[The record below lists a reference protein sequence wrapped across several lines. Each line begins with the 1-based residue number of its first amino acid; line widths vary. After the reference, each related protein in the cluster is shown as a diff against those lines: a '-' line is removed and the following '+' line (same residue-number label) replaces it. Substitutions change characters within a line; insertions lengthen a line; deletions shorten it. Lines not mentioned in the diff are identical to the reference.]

1 MAKKL
6 PVEQEVHIEALS
18 EDGLGAATFNERP
31 LWVRNALPGERV
43 QARILK
49 RRGGQRF
56 ADGYPLADLSRNR
69 VTSACQYFPRCAGCN
84 LHHLAYEEQ
93 LQLKQARLA
102 QELQRVGVA
111 ADGWREP
118 SGLTRLAYRR
128 KARLGVRVVGE
139 QVLVGFRESFSNRVA
154 RLDACMTLTPK
165 LSELLPPLKR
175 LIANLSQPRTIA
187 QIEMAEGD
195 SERAILVRHLDVLTD
210 SDLQQWQHLA
220 TAHEVQVILQP
231 AGYDSLQPLPNAGP
245 VRPLSYGIAEYGLSL
260 QFYAHQFTQVNA
272 LMNRELIRV
281 ATGYLGDV
289 RDQLVA
295 DLFCGIGNFSLPLAR
310 QGARVLGLEA
320 SAEAIAMAEVNAR
333 RNGLSER
340 CIFRV
345 ADLYQAEPESG
356 VLAATEGHR
365 GFSNLHPA
373 AAVID
378 PPRSGAGVNLEA
390 WMSNSALQQL
400 VYVSCNPQSFADD
413 AQRLKRLGL
422 RLREV
427 GIYDMFPQTAHVE
440 TVGHF
445 VRDN

>member
-1 MAKKL
+1 MAKKV
-6 PVEQEVHIEALS
+6 PVEQEVQITALS
-18 EDGLGAATFNERP
+18 GEGLGAATLNERP

-56 ADGYPLADLSRNR
+56 ADGQPLADLNPKR
-69 VTSACQYFPRCAGCN
+69 VASACAYFPRCAGCS
-84 LHHLAYEEQ
+84 LHHLAYGEQ
-93 LQLKQARLA
+93 LLLKQAHLA
-102 QELQRVGVA
+102 EELQ
-111 ADGWREP
+111 
-118 SGLTRLAYRR
+118 R

-165 LSELLPPLKR
+165 LSALLQPLKK

-195 SERAILVRHLDVLTD
+195 SECAILVRHLDVLTD
-210 SDLQQWQHLA
+210 SDVEQWQQLA
-220 TAHEVQVILQP
+220 AVFDVQVILQP
-231 AGYDSLQPLPNAGP
+231 GGYDSLQPLPGQAA
-245 VRPLSYGIAEYGLSL
+245 VRPLSYGIAEHGLSL

-272 LMNRELIRV
+272 VMNRELIRT
-281 ATGYLGDV
+281 AIGYLGDV

-310 QGARVLGLEA
+310 QGAQVVGLEA
-320 SAEAIAMAEVNAR
+320 SAEAIAMAQMNAR

-340 CIFRV
+340 CDFAV
-345 ADLYQAEPESG
+345 ADLYQAGGSADAFAVDGQTTRSGRYPEA
-356 VLAATEGHR
+356 LI
-365 GFSNLHPA
+365 
-373 AAVID
+373 ID
-378 PPRSGAGVNLEA
+378 PPRSGAGANLEG
-390 WMSNSALQQL
+390 WVGHSALQQI
-400 VYVSCNPQSFADD
+400 VYVSCNPRSFADD
-413 AQRLKRLGL
+413 ALRLKHAGF

-440 TVGHF
+440 TIGHF
-445 VRDN
+445 VRDQ